1 MSEKLKIISLV
12 KILIIKY
19 IIPQINK
26 ENAISLCIESYSRG
40 GTNKETSS
48 CWEILLNCCLNYIGK
63 RQRTVPCLSI
73 KSLLQKLPIG

>member
-1 MSEKLKIISLV
+1 MEQILLKYYYDNLSIETLRIMLIMSEKLKIISLV

-40 GTNKETSS
+40 GTNS
-48 CWEILLNCCLNYIGK
+48 
-63 RQRTVPCLSI
+63 
-73 KSLLQKLPIG
+73 